1 MLAELDPLLGGGG
14 TTPKTA
20 VITVV
25 AAMND
30 TVYLD
35 SSDQASQKHISTQY
49 YSDTQ

>member
-14 TTPKTA
+14 ATSKTA

-30 TVYLD
+30 TV
-35 SSDQASQKHISTQY
+35 
-49 YSDTQ
+49 

>member
-14 TTPKTA
+14 ATPKTA

-30 TVYLD
+30 TV
-35 SSDQASQKHISTQY
+35 
-49 YSDTQ
+49 